1 MASTPSSSTCRT
13 PIASTRASSSSGCST
28 ACAPHA
34 EQLGSAADLDAI
46 CDLVERGN
54 GAARQVLVYE
64 ANSDL
69 HELMVEIV
77 AATAA

>member
-1 MASTPSSSTCRT
+1 VDF
-13 PIASTRASSSSGCST
+13 GLLVT
-28 ACAPHA
+28 AT
-34 EQLGSAADLDAI
+34 
-46 CDLVERGN
+46 N
-54 GAARQVLVYE
+54 QVLVYE